1 MHALPSHAL
10 PEYEV
15 SDCRVSKDGVV
26 RVAKIGYSVPAR
38 WAGARLRA
46 HLYEDRIELL
56 DGRLVVE
63 ILERRYGDRGTY
75 VNWRHLLEALRRKP
89 GAFRR
94 YRYREQFFPSLIWRK
109 AYDTFQSAFSEGRV
123 ERDYLGLLAFALPE
137 SQQKRV
143 EEVVARL
150 MQQGAL
156 TLDAARREL
165 GTPESTSHR
174 ALCIDALEADL
185 NAYDDLFIEDKA

>member
-1 MHALPSHAL
+1 M
-10 PEYEV
+10 
-15 SDCRVSKDGVV
+15 
-26 RVAKIGYSVPAR
+26 
-38 WAGARLRA
+38 
-46 HLYEDRIELL
+46 
-56 DGRLVVE
+56 VE

-109 AYDTFQSAFSEGRV
+109 AYDTFQSAFSEGRA
-123 ERDYLGLLAFALPE
+123 ERDYLGLLDLALPE

-174 ALCIDALEADL
+174 ALCIDALDADL
-185 NAYDDLFIEDKA
+185 NAYDDLLIEDKD